1 MGVIEVIF
9 IPRYLWGSVDR
20 KLGDAKN
27 FFWVVLTFIYYCLLM
42 EINDFAILG
51 FILIY
56 IQKCM
61 VTSIHNRCYS
71 W

>member
-51 FILIY
+51 FFSYL
-56 IQKCM
+56 
-61 VTSIHNRCYS
+61 YS
-71 W
+71 EMHGYKYT